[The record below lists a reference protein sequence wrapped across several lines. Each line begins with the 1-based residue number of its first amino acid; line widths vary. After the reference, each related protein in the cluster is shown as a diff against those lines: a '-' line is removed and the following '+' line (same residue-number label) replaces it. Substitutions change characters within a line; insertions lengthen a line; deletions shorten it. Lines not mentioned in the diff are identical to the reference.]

1 LIVFIKGR
9 AGKNFF
15 NLMYTYITIASTT
28 PTDLLAYA
36 SGLFTDLWLV
46 IALAIGIPLA
56 FYVIKK
62 VIGLMPKR

>member
-1 LIVFIKGR
+1 
-9 AGKNFF
+9 
-15 NLMYTYITIASTT
+15 MYTYITLASST

-36 SGLFTDLWLV
+36 GALFTDLWLV
-46 IALAIGIPLA
+46 IVLAIGLPLA